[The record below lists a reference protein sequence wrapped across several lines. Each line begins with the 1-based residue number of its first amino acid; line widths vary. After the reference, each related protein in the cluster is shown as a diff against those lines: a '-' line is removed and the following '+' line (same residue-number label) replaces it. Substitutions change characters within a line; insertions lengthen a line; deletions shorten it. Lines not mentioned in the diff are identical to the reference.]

1 MPVDVALAGK
11 RFLGPLGHVA
21 FSHSLITL
29 EKDFPMSSIESASAT
44 NSFSGMFAPLAS
56 VAANFLQD
64 KMHKKMDGDGDGMV
78 NKSEFQSA
86 LEQVGAK
93 LGVDTGGDV
102 DGLFASV
109 DANSDGSLTGSEV
122 GQMLKNMFSP
132 QGDTGAFVQSRGD
145 EQRFAELDSDGDGSI
160 SMAEFGI
167 SSAGAGSTTTTAATA
182 SDEAVAAADTSATAP
197 LNEDALQALLGQVD
211 SDANGQI
218 SGEEISAFVTKLG
231 TQMQAASAKY
241 NDTALASFST
251 SQLNTAA

>member
-1 MPVDVALAGK
+1 
-11 RFLGPLGHVA
+11 VA

-29 EKDFPMSSIESASAT
+29 EKDFPMSSIESASAS

-56 VAANFLQD
+56 VAANYLQD

-102 DGLFASV
+102 DGMFASV

-122 GQMLKNMFSP
+122 GQMLKNMFAPASNT
-132 QGDTGAFVQSRGD
+132 DAFVQTRGD
-145 EQRFAELDSDGDGSI
+145 EQRFAELDADGDGNI

-167 SSAGAGSTTTTAATA
+167 GSTSNDSMAADTTYT
-182 SDEAVAAADTSATAP
+182 SDEALAAADSSATAP
-197 LNEDALQALLGQVD
+197 LNEDAMQALLGQVD
-211 SDANGQI
+211 SDADGQL

-231 TQMQAASAKY
+231 TQMQAASSKY
-241 NDTALASFST
+241 NSTALASFST
-251 SQLNTAA
+251 NQLNTAA